1 MKKIISLLA
10 IISILIS
17 CKDEVVKKPNRL
29 IEKEVM
35 VNIMYDLSLLD
46 AIKYQNPA
54 SLDTFKINPNKYIY
68 KKYKIDSLQFIKSN
82 AYYASDYEEYVKM
95 IDQINTRLTEN
106 KTTVAALIKAEAK
119 KKKNMKKKKP
129 VVKPV
134 SPTTK
139 LIDSL
144 EIKQRKR
151 L

>member
-10 IISILIS
+10 ITSILIS
-17 CKDEVVKKPNRL
+17 CKDDVVKEPNRL

-35 VNIMYDLSLLD
+35 VNIMYDLSLLE

-54 SLDTFKINPNKYIY
+54 SLDTFKINPKKYIY
-68 KKYKIDSLQFIKSN
+68 KKYKIDSVQFIKSN
-82 AYYASDYEEYVKM
+82 AYYASEYEEYVNM
-95 IDQINTRLTEN
+95 VDQVNTRLVKN
-106 KTTVAALIKAEAK
+106 KEVVAALIKAEAK
-119 KKKNMKKKKP
+119 KNKNKKKKP

-144 EIKQRKR
+144 EIHQRKR